1 MVHCPGKSRGSDVQR
16 RILIFLMST
25 FPLGAQSAALV
36 ADTYIAT
43 DAPEVNFGSQER
55 MPVDGTRRALV
66 QFSLPA
72 VPRGQTLRAATLTLF
87 ANQVARPGIIEAA
100 MLTGRWTESTVNAR
114 TLPATATRRLTNIAV
129 SAPNTYITID
139 VTAFVESWIGGTPN
153 HGLLI
158 SAVSG
163 TAAVFDT
170 KENTATSH
178 PARLELTWLGTD
190 GIPGPPGR
198 PGPAGATGAT
208 GPTGPKGDPGF
219 TQQVALR
226 RWSTQRSPVL
236 QIPLVYDVLL
246 AVNQPPPKVLGIETD
261 GGSVYVMISNGL
273 TKFRTLDG
281 ALIWH
286 QTISGAPNNLPSA
299 GATLLHDGGLLW
311 RLQTDALVRVR
322 PDNGVQSLALNLSGN
337 TWRIAFDGMHL
348 WLAGNN
354 GVRKLKPTLGVPGD
368 LLTVEAEN
376 TSIGDVSQL
385 VWDGEHMWAGV
396 ASSGSIVQLSSSG
409 QVVAEREVCPPG
421 DPMPGMVFDGTAVWV
436 SCGPQGML
444 ARWNTGRDGFPQ
456 TLTKISVGGSPGML
470 EFDGEAIWAIRT
482 ESAPAP
488 SFVRIDKTTTTA
500 TPISWPGLSE
510 PVLLRFD
517 GQHLWALMKV
527 EIPGLPSGAL
537 VKF

>member
-1 MVHCPGKSRGSDVQR
+1 
-16 RILIFLMST
+16 MST
-25 FPLGAQSAALV
+25 LPLGAQTVPLM
-36 ADTYIAT
+36 ADTYIAS
-43 DAPEVNFGSQER
+43 DSPETNFGFQER

-66 QFSLPA
+66 QFSMPA
-72 VPRGQTLRAATLTLF
+72 IARGQTLRAATLTLY
-87 ANQVARPGIIEAA
+87 ASQVARPGILEAA
-100 MLTGRWTESTVNAR
+100 MLTGPWTESTVNAR

-158 SAVSG
+158 SAASG
-163 TAAVFDT
+163 AAAVFDS

-178 PARLELTWLGTD
+178 PARLELSWLGPE
-190 GIPGPPGR
+190 GVPGPPGR
-198 PGPAGATGAT
+198 QGPAGATGPT
-208 GPTGPKGDPGF
+208 GATGPKGDPGY
-219 TQQVALR
+219 TQRIALR
-226 RWSTQRSPVL
+226 RWSAQRSPVL
-236 QIPLVYDVLL
+236 QIPLVYNTP
-246 AVNQPPPKVLGIETD
+246 AAGNQAPPKVLGIETD
-261 GGSVYVMISNGL
+261 GSSVYVMRSNGL

-281 ALIWH
+281 AELWH
-286 QTISGAPNNLPSA
+286 QTIAGAPNNLPSA

-311 RLQTDALVRVR
+311 RLHTDALVRVR
-322 PDNGVQSLALNLSGN
+322 PDSGVQSLALNLSGN

-348 WLAGNN
+348 WLAGDN
-354 GVRKLKPTLGVPGD
+354 GVRKLKPTLGVPAD
-368 LLTVEAEN
+368 LLVVEAEN
-376 TSIGDVSQL
+376 TSIGDASQL
-385 VWDGEHMWAGV
+385 VWDGEHMWAAV
-396 ASSGSIVQLSSSG
+396 AASGSIVQLSPSV
-409 QVVAEREVCPPG
+409 QAVAEREVCPPG
-421 DPMPGMVFDGTAVWV
+421 DPMPGMVFDGTAIWV

-456 TLTKISVGGSPGML
+456 TLTKVNVGGSPGML

-488 SFVRIDKTTTTA
+488 SFVRIDKATATA